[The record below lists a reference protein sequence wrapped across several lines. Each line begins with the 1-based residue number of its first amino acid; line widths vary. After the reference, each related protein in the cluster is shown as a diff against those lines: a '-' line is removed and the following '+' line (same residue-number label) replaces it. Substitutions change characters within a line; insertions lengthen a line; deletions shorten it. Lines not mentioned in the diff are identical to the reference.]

1 MCPRRPANI
10 SLLQYPPPPFAI
22 AFSLFSHPLCLPAS
36 SHCARCQ
43 HKLALLFALPCWIFL
58 SFFLS
63 IVLLPTKEC
72 DSGESPSD
80 EVCRGLSSRRLP
92 QFSRNLVAVL
102 ISSTRPELCL
112 LFRHISSLT
121 HCSATFTSPLTQCW
135 DPILIHS
142 LNTYSLVPRHLITR
156 TTHSF
161 FPWLPLIN
169 DSRPV
174 TAQCQHSLRFVVSL
188 TILPLMVSMN
198 TNPLSLALL
207 CLSLYALSKHTA

>member
-1 MCPRRPANI
+1 MSSSTREYLPPAVSPSSICNCI
-10 SLLQYPPPPFAI
+10 FPLLTSSLPACLLSLCSLPAQTSFA
-22 AFSLFSHPLCLPAS
+22 LCLAV
-36 SHCARCQ
+36 
-43 HKLALLFALPCWIFL
+43 LDL